1 MPASTIARATPRVTL
16 FTLCLLACA
25 ADERGEL
32 VLREAEDGPGTPVAA
47 AQQRGPEHG
56 PQRGKVIG
64 GERVARAI
72 AWPAEHTVVASARDR
87 FDAPTRDAIAS
98 SPVPVLAP
106 SVAFERATMTVGAH
120 WYALSV
126 QGDGYTVR
134 VDGSGEARS
143 YPHVKAFER
152 THPMRTGDGF
162 FTRNEGVWSATW
174 IEHGAA
180 YSFEVECTAGKG
192 AWCEEEAAVLAELER
207 LVYLG
212 GKQVRS

>member
-1 MPASTIARATPRVTL
+1 MTL
-16 FTLCLLACA
+16 FILWLVACA

-32 VLREAEDGPGTPVAA
+32 VLREAEVQSPGAPATAA
-47 AQQRGPEHG
+47 TRQRG
-56 PQRGKVIG
+56 RVIG

-72 AWPAEHTVVASARDR
+72 TWPAEHNVATAARDR
-87 FDAPTRDAIAS
+87 YDAPTREAIAR

-106 SVAFERATMTVGAH
+106 SVIFEHATLSVGAH

-126 QGDGYTVR
+126 HGEGWTLR

-143 YPHVKAFER
+143 YPHLKTFER
-152 THPMRTGDGF
+152 THPMRAGDGF

-180 YSFEVECTAGKG
+180 YSFEVECTAGAG
-192 AWCEEEAAVLAELER
+192 AWCEDEAAVLAELER